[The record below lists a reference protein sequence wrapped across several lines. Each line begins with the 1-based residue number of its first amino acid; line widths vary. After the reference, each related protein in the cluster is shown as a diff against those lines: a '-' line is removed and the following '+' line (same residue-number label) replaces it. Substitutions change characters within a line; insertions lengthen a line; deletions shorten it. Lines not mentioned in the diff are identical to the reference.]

1 MYIYDGS
8 ILFDYSIRKVFVKTL
23 IYTKTTAKIADFLYY
38 TALKYQNNQNV
49 TATGI
54 FLIIFSDLDGCIASK

>member
-1 MYIYDGS
+1 MTE
-8 ILFDYSIRKVFVKTL
+8 VFYLIIQLKCFCHKTL
-23 IYTKTTAKIADFLYY
+23 IYTKTTAKIADLLYY